1 MQVQSREYELQC
13 LRIQNEALQQETLR
27 LRQLLQG
34 VALAQACRVEK
45 RANVIHPGAHTVE
58 DKGKVHTK
66 PMGRCASMATQEAL
80 KKVRAAAAAAAAAKS
95 LSVHAAG
102 CMELL
107 C

>member
-1 MQVQSREYELQC
+1 VQSREYELQC

-80 KKVRAAAAAAAAAKS
+80 KKVCVVAAAATAADA
-95 LSVHAAG
+95 VVYFIF
-102 CMELL
+102 
-107 C
+107 